1 MNEIENENPNA
12 RRGERE
18 TVWAGSQTAAARGAM
33 GLVERGRSGEE
44 ATNCRRDPGWGEM
57 YVGDRCFATKVWL
70 FQARELANFLWILDG
85 RSRSGDEENCKNS
98 GFGRLDPSSPAPQ
111 GAWLLFPL
119 RTPPDH
125 GSSSRF
131 RGLSTAC
138 RLPHLFAS
146 IGPLVPAEYSF
157 CVHCSEDEIDGL
169 VNTMSSAR
177 QVDEENGMYLH
188 NSRYPLQNESSDSDV
203 RNFGFRVSPQY
214 LSNSC
219 LC

>member
-157 CVHCSEDEIDGL
+157 CVHCSEDEIDGTTVGIRCRTRAVTATSGTSDFESAPSISL
-169 VNTMSSAR
+169 IRAYAEQGQVRIVN
-177 QVDEENGMYLH
+177 EL
-188 NSRYPLQNESSDSDV
+188 P
-203 RNFGFRVSPQY
+203 
-214 LSNSC
+214 
-219 LC
+219 